1 MNTSPPAPPSD
12 SDGAGAEPMK
22 SLRSGLRV
30 LLEFERGPRDIS
42 MTELAKRCELSK
54 SQVSKILAALVDS
67 GLVVQDPTSRTYA
80 IGKRSYLL
88 GSRYTSYDPL
98 CQAATPVM
106 RQLLARTGHSVRLSV
121 PHADQSLYLIGLE
134 GPLFL
139 DTGWNSGNCVP
150 IGASSA
156 GRVLMAFM
164 EPEERARLLD
174 VPVPAL
180 TQYTIC
186 DRAKVEELVD
196 QAQRNGYSVQRN
208 ETTPG
213 LGVATV
219 PVFKAGQQIVGA
231 LGLSFPSHQVSAED
245 EPELIAA
252 LHDAA
257 RVISQRLGCG
267 VYPFGAARVYVNGD
281 TRSLAAR
288 IDPVSGPERNFYS

>member
-1 MNTSPPAPPSD
+1 MNERKSAPASD
-12 SDGAGAEPMK
+12 SSDAGGAEPMK

-67 GLVVQDPTSRTYA
+67 GLVTQDPGT
-80 IGKRSYLL
+80 RSYSIAKRAYIL
-88 GSRYTSYDPL
+88 GSRFTSYDPL
-98 CQAATPVM
+98 VQAATPVM
-106 RQLLARTGHSVRLSV
+106 RQLLNRTGHSVRLSV
-121 PHADQSLYLIGLE
+121 LHGDHSLYLIGLE

-139 DTGWNSGNCVP
+139 DTGWNSGNTVP

-164 EPEERARLLD
+164 EPEERNRLLD

-180 TQYTIC
+180 TPHTVR
-186 DRAKVEELVD
+186 DRASVEQLVEE
-196 QAQRNGYSVQRN
+196 ARRTGYSVQRN
-208 ETTPG
+208 ETTLG

-219 PVFKAGQQIVGA
+219 PVFKTGQQLVGA
-231 LGLSFPSHQVSAED
+231 LGLSFPSHQVAAQEESD
-245 EPELIAA
+245 LVDA
-252 LHDAA
+252 LHGAA

-267 VYPFGAARVYVNGD
+267 VYPFGAAMQPRQAAFGD
-281 TRSLAAR
+281 AGAA
-288 IDPVSGPERNFYS
+288 PERKSYS

>member
-1 MNTSPPAPPSD
+1 MNERTNAPGPD
-12 SDGAGAEPMK
+12 SEGVVPEPMK

-80 IGKRSYLL
+80 IGKRSYVL
-88 GSRYTSYDPL
+88 GSRYTAYDPL
-98 CQAATPVM
+98 CQSATPVM
-106 RQLLARTGHSVRLSV
+106 RQLLNRTGHSVRLSV
-121 PHADQSLYLIGLE
+121 PHGDQSLYLIGLE

-139 DTGWNSGNCVP
+139 DTGWNSGSCVP

-164 EPEERARLLD
+164 EPEERARMLD
-174 VPVPAL
+174 VPVPPL
-180 TQYTIC
+180 TQHTIR
-186 DRAKVEELVD
+186 DRAKVAELVE
-196 QAQRNGYSVQRN
+196 QARLNGFSVQRN

-219 PVFKAGQQIVGA
+219 PVFRTGQQIVGA
-231 LGLSFPSHQVSAED
+231 LGLSFPSHQVSPEE
-245 EPELIAA
+245 EPELVAA

-267 VYPFGAARVYVNGD
+267 VYPFGAARAYVNGD
-281 TRSLAAR
+281 GRPQASRADAP
-288 IDPVSGPERNFYS
+288 PVPEGNTYQ